1 LLSRKISHAENFF
14 YPPLKTFSDRL
25 LAMKDYVKL
34 NFSAISRDLLND
46 DTAVADRDLLKSAI
60 LRQSDRDTIE
70 EKNK

>member
-1 LLSRKISHAENFF
+1 
-14 YPPLKTFSDRL
+14 
-25 LAMKDYVKL
+25 MKDYVKL